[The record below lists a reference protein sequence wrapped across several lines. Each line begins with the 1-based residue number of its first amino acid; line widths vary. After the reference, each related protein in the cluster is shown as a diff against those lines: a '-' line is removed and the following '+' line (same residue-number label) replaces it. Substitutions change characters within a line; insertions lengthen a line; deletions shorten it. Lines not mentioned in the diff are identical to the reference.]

1 MSSCSSFLLS
11 FFAVSLD
18 DEEETSCAAVA
29 NVVVVLKQLRDRVA
43 TGTKAWETGAADIII
58 IIMTST
64 AAAAATA
71 TIRVIRP
78 PLFLDIMIR

>member
-58 IIMTST
+58 IMTST